1 MVITYTRPS
10 LPALRFESLSP
21 PPAEVLWPDSDED
34 AGVNVH
40 ISKKRRIES
49 LGQQYL
55 QGRPLF
61 IVSAGLRGPLHDE
74 WVNPWA
80 KQKKTGR
87 MRGEG
92 EIVEPITAT
101 KVTTAQREHASNAL
115 PHNESVATANTQT
128 LVRDQDK
135 GYVSPKDHNALAR
148 KESDMAKEAARLVQA
163 DKGASCTGFGE
174 EEMSKTLPRGYDLAE
189 ALAKHPADQPRPKE
203 TSWLKSNTT
212 ILRDSS
218 RVHSK
223 SPTPTPTSRPSDDS
237 CLERRGPSRLG
248 FDTSPAASKA
258 DAKQPEP
265 PAFPSFSGFT
275 PINKRRPIGID
286 KESVSKTTPETSTRL
301 VKPIR
306 RKKEVLVDQP
316 PAVMEKTLLQ
326 ADIETREGFLSA
338 KRLSQEAIRHAEIQD
353 GYFAVKR
360 LSQEAAKRAL
370 DASPTPHKGLSSD
383 RRNVHDDH
391 LGVEIPPTC
400 RPVTSERKGS
410 EKSGHSQEAIRHAE
424 IQDGYLAVKRLSQEA
439 AKRALDASPTPH
451 KGLSSDRRTL
461 PDDQPGSETPPAG
474 RAATSE
480 RKDSENS
487 HHQTPS
493 ADGQALSSPEVKAH
507 HHTNPSSIQAPP
519 HALSVS
525 MSPAGFLYRRT
536 TSGSSSSSLD
546 STPYPQALEAAKAQ
560 AVKRLSFTA
569 SGTVKFGPPGSP
581 NAQRST
587 AKPTDQASP
596 SRQLARKQVSPGK
609 VKTTSK
615 SSSSPATDMLLP
627 KDISDT
633 SSVLADAQGPSRQAG
648 TVEPVQSAPSTNLLE
663 TDIQSVKFTSTEE
676 RDSDTHFSTQAAVIK
691 AQRSF
696 QTELVSPLKDP
707 SMRFATMQQMQI
719 SGPIGSG
726 LSADNTT
733 AAITPFRT
741 FHEANAGALER
752 LRTPALVEVPMSTQ
766 AMIDAVTPF
775 TRSTIRKTVPEKKT
789 SFVPSPT
796 EGKGLGNEEDIDGG
810 FGKLGLDMETSPDAS
825 DDEEEPPANAPSAL
839 RSLSKQSSSIHL
851 QLSPAFSIAPNGTLT
866 EVYQQDGQRPAAE
879 WNLDAVIDDAGS
891 FLGSWDVDNE
901 LKRGKISSHPKAI
914 SDGSSRK

>member
-383 RRNVHDDH
+383 RRN
-391 LGVEIPPTC
+391 
-400 RPVTSERKGS
+400 
-410 EKSGHSQEAIRHAE
+410 
-424 IQDGYLAVKRLSQEA
+424 
-439 AKRALDASPTPH
+439 
-451 KGLSSDRRTL
+451 L

-519 HALSVS
+519 LALSVS